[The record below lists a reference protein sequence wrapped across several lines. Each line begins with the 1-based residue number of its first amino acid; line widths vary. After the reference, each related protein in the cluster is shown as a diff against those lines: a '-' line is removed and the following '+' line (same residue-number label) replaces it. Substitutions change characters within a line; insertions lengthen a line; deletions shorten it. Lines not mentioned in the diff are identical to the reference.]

1 MVEFPENFKIE
12 TAFNSIHLVRCGSRL
27 ELRSHDKALQSVV
40 NLETPQ
46 RLQMANLEY
55 LMSVLLFT
63 AAPQRILML
72 GTAAGSLLHFLRHHY
87 PQANITALDI
97 DAELV
102 EQLRQL
108 QILPAGT
115 PELTYLY
122 DDAAR
127 YIATCKEDYDLVIV
141 DIFNGAQT
149 PPWLL
154 EKTVIQQ
161 LFEMTS
167 SGGALAF
174 NLLIESEHDF
184 GLFYRDLRQRFDDNT
199 INLPVAGLENR
210 VVYAIR
216 DSAPANDMP
225 SNMQAALTLSAQL
238 EIDLMPILAVIYNT
252 NPSGRGL
259 I

>member
-1 MVEFPENFKIE
+1 MVEFSNNFKIE
-12 TAFNSIHLVRCGSRL
+12 TAYNSIHLVRCGSRL

-40 NLETPQ
+40 DLESPQ
-46 RLQMANLEY
+46 RLQLANLEC
-55 LMSVLLFT
+55 LMSVLLFIN
-63 AAPQRILML
+63 APRRILML

-87 PQANITALDI
+87 PKATITALDI
-97 DAELV
+97 DSELV

-108 QILPAGT
+108 QILPAAT

-127 YIATCKEDYDLVIV
+127 FIPACKQDYDLVIV

-149 PPWLL
+149 PSWLL
-154 EKTVIQQ
+154 DKSIIQQ
-161 LFEMTS
+161 LYDMTS

-174 NLLIESEHDF
+174 NLLIESDHDF
-184 GLFYRDLRQRFDDNT
+184 GLFYRDLRQRFDDNSL
-199 INLPVAGLENR
+199 NLPVAGLENR

-216 DSAPANDMP
+216 DPAPARDMP
-225 SNMQAALTLSAQL
+225 SNLQIALDLSAQL
-238 EIDLMPILAVIYNT
+238 DIDLMAILSVIYNT

-259 I
+259 L